1 MKRYRLYIDESGDH
15 TFGDLDEPAQ
25 RYLCLLGMFVEV
37 ESYRRTFHPDLE
49 ELKQKHF
56 PHSPDEPIILHRKE
70 LVNRRGP
77 FGRLTDPDKARR
89 FDTNL
94 LEFFA
99 QQDYKLIGV
108 TIDKK
113 AHIERY
119 GDAAYHPYHYCL
131 GALLERFCGFLN
143 FYNAAGDVLAESR
156 GGREDTQ
163 LKQAYKELLARGTL
177 WREATFFQ
185 KPLTSHE
192 IKLKPKSAN
201 IAGLQ
206 VADLLAYPVKQ
217 DILTRWN
224 RISAPEGTFS
234 NDVLLAIKSKYNRQI
249 YQNRINGYGR
259 VFLA

>member
-15 TFGDLDEPAQ
+15 TYGSLDDPAK
-25 RYLCLLGMFVEV
+25 RYLCLLGLFIES
-37 ESYRRTFHPDLE
+37 ESYRASFHPDFE
-49 ELKQKHF
+49 KLKQDHF
-56 PHSPDEPIILHRKE
+56 PHSPDEPIILHRRD

-77 FGRLTDPDKARR
+77 FGKLKDPDKAKF
-89 FDTNL
+89 FDNDL
-94 LEFFA
+94 LSFLA
-99 QQDYKLIGV
+99 QQNFKLIGV

-113 AHIERY
+113 THIERY
-119 GDAAYHPYHYCL
+119 GDAAYHPYHFCL
-131 GALLERFCGFLN
+131 AALLERYCGFLN
-143 FYNAAGDVLAESR
+143 FYNAEGDVLAESR
-156 GGREDTQ
+156 GGREDTH

-185 KPLTSHE
+185 KPLTSQE

-217 DILTRWN
+217 DILTREN

-234 NDVLLAIKSKYNRQI
+234 NDVLLAINSKYNRQI